1 MTSRDSSPFSPD
13 CRSEQPAHP
22 NRGFGGRAQVE
33 KNWAALFSG
42 ISDFHGELVATSA
55 EGDTVWA
62 EWRWSGTQAGEPPL
76 DMSAVTIF
84 GVEGGVIAW
93 GRLYMQE
100 VEAASEG
107 IDETVRRLAGP
118 SRPES

>member
-1 MTSRDSSPFSPD
+1 M
-13 CRSEQPAHP
+13 
-22 NRGFGGRAQVE
+22 
-33 KNWAALFSG
+33 
-42 ISDFHGELVATSA
+42 ATSA